1 MITLT
6 SHEDATGATFSEV
19 LVALALTSVG
29 VMGAMGAF
37 QASDRGVNQGALATR
52 ALAEAESKI
61 EMKRAV
67 PWDQLLFDDLN
78 HDGTPDIVMRDDG
91 TGGDRTAGDG
101 IYSAMLQQEGMTVI
115 WTVAPRH
122 GVDLGRSGG
131 VVIEARAVYQTSF
144 GEREV
149 RLATLRANP
158 SFAGSR

>member
-1 MITLT
+1 MINLT

-37 QASDRGVNQGALATR
+37 QASDKSVRHDALAAR
-52 ALAEAESKI
+52 ALALAESRI
-61 EMKRAV
+61 EIKRAV
-67 PWDQLLFDDLN
+67 PWDQLLLDDLN
-78 HDGTPDIVMRDDG
+78 HDGMPDIIMHDDG
-91 TGGDRTAGDG
+91 TGGDRRAGDG
-101 IYSAMLQQEGMTVI
+101 IYSAMLEQQDVTVI

-122 GVDLGRSGG
+122 VEGLGNSGG
-131 VVIEARAVYQTSF
+131 VVIEARAIYQSSS

-149 RLATLRANP
+149 HLATLRANP

>member
-1 MITLT
+1 MINLT
-6 SHEDATGATFSEV
+6 TSGGATGATFSEV

-37 QASDRGVNQGALATR
+37 QASDKSLRQDVLATR
-52 ALAEAESKI
+52 ALALAESRI
-61 EMKRAV
+61 EVKRAV
-67 PWDQLLFDDLN
+67 PWDQLLLDDLN
-78 HDGTPDIVMRDDG
+78 HDGMPDIIMHDDG

-101 IYSAMLQQEGMTVI
+101 IYSAMLDQQGVTVI

-122 GVDLGRSGG
+122 GESFGSAGG
-131 VVIEARAVYQTSF
+131 VVIEARGAYHTSS

-149 RLATLRANP
+149 HLATLRANP

>member
-1 MITLT
+1 MIKLT
-6 SHEDATGATFSEV
+6 SHGDATGATFSEV

-37 QASDRGVNQGALATR
+37 QASDKSVRQDALAVR
-52 ALAEAESKI
+52 ALALAESKI
-61 EMKRAV
+61 EVKRAV

-78 HDGTPDIVMRDDG
+78 HDGMPDIIMHDDG

-101 IYSAMLQQEGMTVI
+101 IYSAMLEQQGVAVI
-115 WTVAPRH
+115 WTVASRH
-122 GVDLGRSGG
+122 GLGLDSSGG
-131 VVIEARAVYQTSF
+131 VVIEARAVYQTSS